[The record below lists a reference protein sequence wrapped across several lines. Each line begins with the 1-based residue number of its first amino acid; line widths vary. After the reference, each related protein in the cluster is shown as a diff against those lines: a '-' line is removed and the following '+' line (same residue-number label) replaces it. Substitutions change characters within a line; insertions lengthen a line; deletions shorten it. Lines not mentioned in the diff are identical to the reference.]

1 MRLGVPYGRLRAGR
15 RRLLLAL
22 FHDGDGARLRDL
34 EFLGQAVYMLHDV
47 KTLDFDP
54 QGRYR
59 VVIAG
64 HSHKPRNE
72 WIGDVL
78 YFNPG
83 GAGPR
88 RFTLPITV
96 GRLVVNENGVTGE
109 IIEKC

>member
-1 MRLGVPYGRLRAGR
+1 M
-15 RRLLLAL
+15 
-22 FHDGDGARLRDL
+22 
-34 EFLGQAVYMLHDV
+34 
-47 KTLDFDP
+47 
-54 QGRYR
+54 
-59 VVIAG
+59 VIAG
-64 HSHKPRNE
+64 YSHKPRNE

-109 IIEKC
+109 IIELRT